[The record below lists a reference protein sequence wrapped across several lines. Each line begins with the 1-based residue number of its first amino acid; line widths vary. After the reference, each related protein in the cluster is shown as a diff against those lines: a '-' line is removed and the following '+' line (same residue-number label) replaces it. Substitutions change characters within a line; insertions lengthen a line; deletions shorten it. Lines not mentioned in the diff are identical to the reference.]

1 LKSLGAMNHPS
12 DDEGLICHQDLLI
25 LHDPGLFA
33 ELVSGVDSFDNGR
46 APGPAFAE
54 TSTC

>member
-1 LKSLGAMNHPS
+1 MNHPS